1 MYVYEYASQY
11 RVTVVLCWL
20 SFVVAYSWPN
30 VFYTSY
36 DPVIGCVSVS
46 YTTWVRWYSLLWT
59 TLSYPVPL
67 VVMIVL
73 NALAVSSLRAHGLS
87 LVATS
92 AESARDM
99 KRRASVQLQRTSVAL
114 AVLFALTSAFFQV
127 TYTLQVVEGRYWY
140 ATATATL
147 LASDE

>member
-1 MYVYEYASQY
+1 MNTYKHISQY

-20 SFVVAYSWPN
+20 AFVVAYSWPN
-30 VFYTSY
+30 IYYTSY
-36 DPVIGCVSVS
+36 DAADGCVSVS

-59 TLSYPVPL
+59 ALSYPVPL
-67 VVMIVL
+67 AVMIVL

-92 AESARDM
+92 AENARDM

-114 AVLFALTSAFFQV
+114 AALFGLTSAFFQV
-127 TYTLQVVEGRYWY
+127 TYTLQVIEGHYWY
-140 ATATATL
+140 ATL
-147 LASDE
+147 VASNAEHL